1 MLKVLLG
8 AGIILISLSCTVHDQ
23 FRPMYPQDCET
34 FKAIDLCRE
43 KPKPAS
49 WFKILLI
56 HTELDKMN

>member
-1 MLKVLLG
+1 MILKVLA
-8 AGIILISLSCTVHDQ
+8 AGIILMSSSCSIHDE
-23 FRPMYPQDCET
+23 FVPMYPQDCET

-56 HTELDKMN
+56 HIELDKMN